1 MELST
6 PVPNGARCNPKTRR
20 LSWTLHSIFI
30 KALEDDLLGPGFMRV
45 TTALPDDNALFVK
58 TLRELL

>member
-1 MELST
+1 MDTLMEKGGGT
-6 PVPNGARCNPKTRR
+6 HQG
-20 LSWTLHSIFI
+20 I
-30 KALEDDLLGPGFMRV
+30 KLLLKDDLLGPGFMRV